1 MKNRQSQPTSV
12 TIPYKTAKQ
21 IAISNFDRAYL
32 IRLLQEYRGNVSRA
46 SRVACLDRS
55 NFKKILKKYR
65 IDPNHYRTGNGDRQ
79 NP

>member
-1 MKNRQSQPTSV
+1 MKKRPNQPTTI

-21 IAISNFDRAYL
+21 IAIANFDRAYL
-32 IRLLQEYRGNVSRA
+32 VQLLRDLDGNVSRA
-46 SRVACLDRS
+46 SKVACLDRS

-65 IDPNHYRTGNGDRQ
+65 IDPNQYRTGNGSGQ